1 MIPGA
6 PPSSSRWSQVRPWAG
21 VIVGPLAWLGLQ
33 QGLGT
38 LVYYA
43 CARGGPPW
51 GPLLGLLAVLACG
64 GSGWMSWRAAIGNE
78 RRVFIGRAAAG
89 IAGLLSLGCAL
100 ISLSALTV
108 PACAR

>member
-1 MIPGA
+1 MPSA
-6 PPSSSRWSQVRPWAG
+6 PAAFKRWSRIRPWAG
-21 VIVGPLAWLGLQ
+21 LIVSPLAWLVLQ

-51 GPLLGLLAVLACG
+51 GPLLGLVAILACA
-64 GSGWMSWRAAIGNE
+64 GSGWMSWRAASDGE
-78 RRVFIGRAAAG
+78 RHAFIGRAAAG
-89 IAGLLSLGCAL
+89 VAGLLALGCAL
-100 ISLSALTV
+100 ISLSALMV